1 MSTRWDTF
9 CFFGTKNYEHGPLFP
24 DQEVQQTDTE
34 QNKHDV
40 TLTMPNGESFSVTV
54 SHNCTMLDLKTAV
67 CKHKGYSPGDQNFL
81 LEGGGMLLNDHLKLL
96 DLTNSSPDLFL
107 IIEATD
113 GE

>member
-9 CFFGTKNYEHGPLFP
+9 LNYEHGPLFP

-34 QNKHDV
+34 QKKHDV

-96 DLTNSSPDLFL
+96 DLTNLSPDLFL